1 MKSIMLAC
9 AMALTIGASAQ
20 QTTQPAKTQSR
31 SFFSTLGI
39 GVGWQDFSGLNDRLE
54 GLSDY
59 EQLKDLTALLHLG
72 WLKERNRLIANT
84 QLTLGSSLS
93 GDRNEKSSVVHFIGI
108 GADAGYD
115 LLASD
120 RMMLYPLV
128 GIGYEWYQAKF
139 YRDISALNFDD
150 VVTSPILQNTI
161 KAASF
166 KNDFFT
172 WRAGLGFNILN
183 PKNSNYGIG
192 LQAAYT
198 GSFQNRHWK
207 SNDNLSLNN
216 SPEDRLGRIQ
226 VSLILSG
233 GRGAGM
239 H

>member
-1 MKSIMLAC
+1 MKSFMLAC
-9 AMALTIGASAQ
+9 TMVMTLSAFTQ
-20 QTTQPAKTQSR
+20 QTTQPAKTESR

-54 GLSDY
+54 GLSEY

-72 WLKERNRLIANT
+72 WLKEKNRLIANT

-93 GDRNEKSSVVHFIGI
+93 GDRNEKSSVVRFIGI
-108 GADAGYD
+108 GADVGYD

-139 YRDISALNFDD
+139 YRDISSLDFDD
-150 VVTSPILQNTI
+150 VLTSPVLQNTI
-161 KAASF
+161 KAVSF

-183 PKNSNYGIG
+183 PKNNNYAIG

-198 GSFQNRHWK
+198 GSFQSRHWK

-226 VSLILSG
+226 VSLIFSG
-233 GRGAGM
+233 GRRVGM